1 MGHKKGINTY
11 AKNPDYRGAGRRP
24 QGSCFAGGCRAADLR
39 RMAPRRVLS
48 RGFLLCHSGPGALC
62 GARRGRCCQAREPSG
77 GRPRTPSTWAED
89 THLEHDFID
98 GSSVGFKVEVFI
110 VVIA

>member
-1 MGHKKGINTY
+1 MLV
-11 AKNPDYRGAGRRP
+11 GAEQLTCGAWLP
-24 QGSCFAGGCRAADLR
+24 GGCSAGGSSSATLAPEPCAVPGGGAAAR
-39 RMAPRRVLS
+39 
-48 RGFLLCHSGPGALC
+48 PG
-62 GARRGRCCQAREPSG
+62 EPSG

>member
-1 MGHKKGINTY
+1 MQRIRITGGL
-11 AKNPDYRGAGRRP
+11 GGGRRGP
-24 QGSCFAGGCRAADLR
+24 ALLVGAEQLTCGV
-39 RMAPRRVLS
+39 APRRVLS